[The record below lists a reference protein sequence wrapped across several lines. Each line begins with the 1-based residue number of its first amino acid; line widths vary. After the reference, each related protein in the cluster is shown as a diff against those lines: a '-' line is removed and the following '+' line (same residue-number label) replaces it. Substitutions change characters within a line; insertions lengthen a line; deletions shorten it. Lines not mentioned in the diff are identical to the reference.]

1 MLVRWVTW
9 LLRPLRTRLTYRRW
23 AGLIVGGALLMP
35 YMMAGE
41 LVFRSWQDASGSGL
55 LVVIDPA
62 VFLAVLP
69 VIALTGLVLP
79 IRVVAISLSRAL
91 LGVQLE
97 ASEAD
102 ARTWPQR
109 WRTALWFTAFLGVGG
124 IVSGLTL
131 AMAPF
136 AAWLCSYP
144 FTGDWLNPDRPPGA
158 PGWALAWTIP
168 IGLAILPALAYV
180 AAGTGS
186 LLGYLA
192 AALLGPTQADRLAAA
207 ERRSAEL
214 AERNRLA
221 RELHD
226 SVGHA
231 LSVVTVQAAAA
242 GRVLDA
248 DPAFARRA
256 LGAIEESARG
266 ALEDLDYVLGLLRE
280 DARPSDSPELTL
292 AALPE
297 LVESTGLDVEYVV
310 DGEITHVPR
319 TVSREAYRIIQEG
332 LTNALRHGGP
342 VIGGAAD
349 ADARV
354 AVNLRLAV
362 AGDRLEVE
370 MSNSVSS
377 SPSSRPGGGRGLR
390 GMAERVRMLRG
401 ELDAGPAEAGTD
413 RWRLHVSLPL
423 RASAVRL

>member
-1 MLVRWVTW
+1 VVVRWVAR
-9 LLRPLRTRLTYRRW
+9 LLSPLHARLTYRRW

-41 LVFRSWQDASGSGL
+41 LVFRSWQDTRGSGL

-69 VIALTGLVLP
+69 VIAVTGLVLP
-79 IRVVAISLSRAL
+79 IRAVAISLSRAL
-91 LGVQLE
+91 LGVRLE
-97 ASEAD
+97 APETD

-144 FTGDWLNPDRPPGA
+144 FTGDWLDPARSPGA
-158 PGWALAWTIP
+158 PGWSMVWTIP
-168 IGLAILPALAYV
+168 LGLAILPVLAYI

-192 AALLGPTQADRLAAA
+192 AALLGPTAADRLAVA

-280 DARPSDSPELTL
+280 DTKSADSPELTL
-292 AALPE
+292 SALPE

-310 DGEITHVPR
+310 DGEIAHVPR

-332 LTNALRHGGP
+332 LTNALRHGGGP
-342 VIGGAAD
+342 GGTGGK
-349 ADARV
+349 V

-362 AGDRLEVE
+362 ADDRLEVE
-370 MSNSVSS
+370 MSNSVGGASS
-377 SPSSRPGGGRGLR
+377 RAPSSRPGGGRGLR
-390 GMAERVRMLRG
+390 GMAERVRLLRG
-401 ELDAGPAEAGTD
+401 ELDAGPEAGSES
-413 RWRLHVSLPL
+413 WRLHVSLPL
-423 RASAVRL
+423 RASAVRV